1 MSERK
6 VLNKYFP
13 PDFDPELIPRRKQPK
28 NSQQVVRLMAP
39 FSMRC
44 NTCGE
49 YIYKGKKFNA
59 RKETVEGED
68 YYGIKIFRF
77 YIKCTLCSAEIT
89 FKTDPKNTDYSAEHG
104 ASRNFEPWREEG
116 AVEEEDR
123 LAKLEEEENNP
134 MKALEN
140 RTTDSKRE
148 MDILDALQDIR
159 ARNARNERVGN
170 SVDLIAQ
177 TGMEEVEHAEDIE
190 KKRLEEEDEKLIREV
205 FSRVAGPSTLAASGG
220 TESEEASTVVTV
232 KRKADDIEPSLHSL
246 LPESARALIHTKSTA
261 VHATK
266 KKKLDGKNPLGI
278 KLKRPAQGRGKGG
291 LNTEPFDEAL
301 DRRIW
306 SLADTRLQWQKRI
319 AETRRTLPQ
328 EIETSVLDLLDQHR
342 GTDGD
347 ETTAFKDNMV
357 DTADTEIEDYGDVLA
372 RYSQMEEVLQR
383 TLALGEE
390 LDQTTTSQEERVER
404 VRTVTD
410 EVKSLKV

>member
-13 PDFDPELIPRRKQPK
+13 PDFDPSLIPRRKVPK

-89 FKTDPKNTDYSAEHG
+89 FKTDPKNTDYAAEHG
-104 ASRNFEPWREEG
+104 ASRNFEPWREEK

-140 RTTDSKRE
+140 RTVDSKRE

-159 ARNARNERVGN
+159 ARNARNERVGQ
-170 SVDLIAQ
+170 SVDLLERI
-177 TGMEEVEHAEDIE
+177 GMQEIETEDDRQ
-190 KKRLEEEDEKLIREV
+190 KKLEEEEDEKLVREV
-205 FSRVAGPSTLAASGG
+205 FSKVSMPVAGPSGSGLTSG
-220 TESEEASTVVTV
+220 SSPTSGQEKVVTV
-232 KRKADDIEPSLHSL
+232 KRKAEGDEPDLHSL
-246 LPESARALIHTKSTA
+246 LPESTRVLIASKMASVPFVKKRKTDTKNS
-261 VHATK
+261 
-266 KKKLDGKNPLGI
+266 LGI
-278 KLKRPAQGRGKGG
+278 KIKKAPAK
-291 LNTEPFDEAL
+291 
-301 DRRIW
+301 
-306 SLADTRLQWQKRI
+306 
-319 AETRRTLPQ
+319 
-328 EIETSVLDLLDQHR
+328 
-342 GTDGD
+342 
-347 ETTAFKDNMV
+347 TA
-357 DTADTEIEDYGDVLA
+357 A
-372 RYSQMEEVLQR
+372 
-383 TLALGEE
+383 
-390 LDQTTTSQEERVER
+390 
-404 VRTVTD
+404 TV
-410 EVKSLKV
+410 